1 MSELMKYGLY
11 FVLGGLMVT
20 VSAYVGSRG
29 QGFVAALAST
39 LPVITGATFVLIY
52 LNGGTEYTLSYA
64 KHLTWFA
71 LPWLAYVG
79 FMILTMNRL
88 GFWFALMGGLVAYSI
103 GVVLL
108 KLAIR

>member
-20 VSAYVGSRG
+20 VSTYVGSRG

-39 LPVITGATFVLIY
+39 FPVITGATFVLIY
-52 LNGGTEYTLSYA
+52 LNGGTEYTMSYA